1 MSLTLGEAVHKLT
14 SPHIHDGNIR
24 PSLLDELRNRT
35 TPGQDAGAG
44 TGTDEPKI
52 PIAVGTVDLSMLIE
66 KEARD
71 ELWAWKHFT
80 IAGDLKYT
88 IQAYENPTGAWAN
101 DWEKYFTRL
110 TNKWIRQINQ
120 HLRPTK
126 PRKKLMQ
133 PCPACGVKLAGEERK
148 PVLTLNCW
156 DDAEEMMK
164 PQEWDVVCESCGAEW
179 RGDELTWLQKS
190 FAA

>member
-35 TPGQDAGAG
+35 APGQDAGAG

-88 IQAYENPTGAWAN
+88 IQAFDKPVGPWAE
-101 DWEKYFTRL
+101 DWEKRFTSFANHWVRL
-110 TNKWIRQINQ
+110 INELL
-120 HLRPTK
+120 HPTK
-126 PRKKLMQ
+126 PRKKLMH
-133 PCPACGVKLAGEERK
+133 PCPACGVKLHGDERK
-148 PVLTLNCW
+148 PSLTLNCW
-156 DDAEEMMK
+156 DEDEEMMHPSK
-164 PQEWDVVCESCGAEW
+164 WDASCEACGAAW
-179 RGDELTWLQKS
+179 VGDELNYLRASW
-190 FAA
+190 AA